1 MLAAMEELLAAD
13 GAEELQ
19 LRVFVANEAARR
31 LYAAAGYE
39 EVEHDERRVSL
50 RKRLQP
56 AGTS

>member
-1 MLAAMEELLAAD
+1 MEELLAAD

-19 LRVFVANEAARR
+19 LRVFVGNQAARR